1 MMKVKNSIWIS
12 WLIMGLAA
20 HPALGGSALV
30 FEETDIQLE
39 AGLLDEGVEAVF
51 HFENTGE
58 EPVRIARIRSSC
70 GCTVPTLAKRLYEP
84 GESGEIRAKFT
95 FGGRSGEQRKAVQVY
110 TDEARAEPI
119 RLSLSTEIPEWA
131 EREPPLL
138 LWRTGE
144 ERRAKTARIR
154 LHESGNVSVRL
165 FEGSPVAPFE
175 VERVAKEGSVVTY
188 AITPPPVEEAER
200 ATRPILLELVLRDE
214 SGEAIQRK
222 RIRINCLAR

>member
-1 MMKVKNSIWIS
+1 MKGHRGIWIS
-12 WLIMGLAA
+12 WAGLVLATVS
-20 HPALGGSALV
+20 ALGGSALV
-30 FEETDIQLE
+30 FEETDIRLE

-58 EPVRIARIRSSC
+58 KPVRIERIRSSC

-95 FGGRSGEQRKAVQVY
+95 FGGRSGEQRKAVRVY
-110 TDEARAEPI
+110 TDEARAAPI
-119 RLSLSTEIPEWA
+119 RLSLSTEIPQWA

-144 ERRAKTARIR
+144 ERKAKTARIR
-154 LHESGNVSVRL
+154 LHDSGKVSVRV
-165 FEGSPVAPFE
+165 FEGSPVAPFT
-175 VERVAKEGSVVTY
+175 VERVLKEGPVVTY
-188 AITPPPVEEAER
+188 AITPPSVEEAER
-200 ATRPILLELVLRDE
+200 ATRPVLLELVLRDE
-214 SGEAIQRK
+214 TGEAIQTK